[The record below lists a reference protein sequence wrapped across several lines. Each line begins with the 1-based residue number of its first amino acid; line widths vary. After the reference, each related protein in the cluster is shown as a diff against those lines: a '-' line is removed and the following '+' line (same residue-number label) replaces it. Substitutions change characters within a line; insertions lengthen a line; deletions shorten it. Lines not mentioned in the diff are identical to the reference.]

1 MNTSTNLTQHNLTQ
15 HNLSILPNSIMSTN
29 PYFNITLNLLTLIFI
44 IIVLF
49 VISYYIIINIDK
61 LTSSIFF
68 PQSELIKSESELIKP
83 ESELFK
89 PKPESESELF
99 KPKPESESELI
110 KSELINLSP
119 IINTKQIYKKYDE
132 ITLPSS
138 VDGKSGYI
146 GRDYICYK
154 NKANNIDFMSS
165 RPNCMVCQTDPTNNN
180 YGNTNTNIIST
191 CVYSDNIKNNEP
203 MVWNKNMC
211 INKCSVI

>member
-1 MNTSTNLTQHNLTQ
+1 MNISTNLTQ

-29 PYFNITLNLLTLIFI
+29 SYFNITLNLLTLIFI

-61 LTSSIFF
+61 LTSSIFV
-68 PQSELIKSESELIKP
+68 PQSEFIKP

-89 PKPESESELF
+89 PKPESKLFKPKSESELIKPESESELF
-99 KPKPESESELI
+99 KPKPELF
-110 KSELINLSP
+110 NLSS
-119 IINTKQIYKKYDE
+119 IINTKQNYKKYDE